1 MNVIPLSESHLL
13 TLACWFNDLPG
24 MRGWDA
30 GWIRRKTLAD
40 PDYDPAM
47 MLVAEMQ
54 GELVGFVI
62 GAMRWDQGWIK
73 ALVVRP
79 DRQRQGVGSELLRIM
94 EDHFFSQG
102 VSQVTFGWA
111 PLSYFT
117 PGVDVRFTAAIVF
130 LERHGYGT
138 ERMSR
143 FNMDVSLTGRDFDT
157 AGIERQL
164 ADSGI
169 IVERGRPE
177 DAKVVGQLAEAEGFA
192 MWRDESVQ
200 AYQNVPVSSFVA
212 RQDGK
217 ICGFAIHSVSG
228 PGEFGPMLTMASLRG
243 QGIGAVLLKNCL
255 TDLQRRGYRRAE
267 IIWVGPIS
275 FYAKAVGAHVGRI
288 FWEWKKSLILGDSL
302 RNWNVQESVR

>member
-1 MNVIPLSESHLL
+1 MNVIPLSENHLP
-13 TLACWFNDLPG
+13 TLARWLNGLPG

-40 PDYDPAM
+40 SDHDPAM

-54 GELVGFVI
+54 GEPVGFVI
-62 GAMRWDQGWIK
+62 GTVRWDQGWIK

-79 DRQRQGVGSELLRIM
+79 GCQRQGVGSELLRIV
-94 EDHFFSQG
+94 EDCFFSQG

-111 PLSYFT
+111 PLSYFA
-117 PGVDVRFTAAIVF
+117 PGVDVCFTVANVF

-143 FNMDVSLTGRDFDT
+143 FNMDVSLTGRDFDMV
-157 AGIERQL
+157 GIERQL
-164 ADSGI
+164 ADNGI
-169 IVERGRPE
+169 IVERARPE
-177 DAKVVGQLAEAEGFA
+177 DAKAVGQLAETEGFA

-212 RQDGK
+212 RRDGK
-217 ICGFAIHSVSG
+217 VCGFAIHSVSG
-228 PGEFGPMLTMASLRG
+228 PGEFGPMLTMAGLRG

-255 TDLQRRGYRRAE
+255 TDLQRQGYRRAE

-275 FYAKAVGAHVGRI
+275 FYAKAVGAHIGRI